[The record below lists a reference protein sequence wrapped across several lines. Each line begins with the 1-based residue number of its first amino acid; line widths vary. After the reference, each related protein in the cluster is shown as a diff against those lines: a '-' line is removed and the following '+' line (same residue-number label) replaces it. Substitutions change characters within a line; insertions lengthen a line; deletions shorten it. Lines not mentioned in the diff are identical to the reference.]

1 MRLRAHH
8 LPPRCRHAGALQRV
22 GGAGTYQ
29 AVHLCFRPCCTPL
42 IRPLPASYVLL
53 CAGLKYY
60 LYSCLC
66 LCGLV
71 AGPTRKA
78 LRNGYK
84 LPAEPAGLGDEV
96 RVCVWS

>member
-1 MRLRAHH
+1 VL
-8 LPPRCRHAGALQRV
+8 
-22 GGAGTYQ
+22 
-29 AVHLCFRPCCTPL
+29 LC
-42 IRPLPASYVLL
+42 L

-96 RVCVWS
+96 RVWPVCMELVCAVGSWYTELGPTP